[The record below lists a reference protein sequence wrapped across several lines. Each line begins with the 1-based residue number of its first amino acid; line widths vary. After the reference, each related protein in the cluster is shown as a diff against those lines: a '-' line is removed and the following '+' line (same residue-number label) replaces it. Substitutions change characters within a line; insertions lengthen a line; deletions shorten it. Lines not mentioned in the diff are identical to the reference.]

1 MRILPDHEKLQYSGR
16 IDWTDRK
23 APVFVFPCTF
33 VRMRFTGEMLKIYV
47 KNKKAYWENYLGCIL
62 DGKQT
67 KLLLPDDGEGVLEIP
82 VSTVKDGVH
91 ELLLFKRQDSC
102 HEITFLGFEIEDNG
116 EVLESPQK
124 SNRRIEV
131 YGDSVSAGEVSE
143 AVEYTGKPDQ
153 EHNGQYSNSWYS
165 YAWIAARKLD
175 AQLHDIAQGGVAL
188 LDNTGWYHE
197 PDYIGMEHV
206 WNKMLY
212 DSSYG
217 QVTEWDFSKYT
228 PDIVIVAIG
237 QNDSHPDDYMK
248 TDYEGEK
255 AKNWRTHYR
264 QFLAKLRET
273 YPDAWIIC
281 CTTLLQHD
289 IGWDMSISQ
298 AVQDLGDKKV
308 SHCVFQRNGKATPG
322 HLRIPEAEEMAKE
335 LCHYIRTLGIEG
347 YED

>member
-1 MRILPDHEKLQYSGR
+1 MR
-16 IDWTDRK
+16 
-23 APVFVFPCTF
+23 
-33 VRMRFTGEMLKIYV
+33 
-47 KNKKAYWENYLGCIL
+47 
-62 DGKQT
+62 
-67 KLLLPDDGEGVLEIP
+67 
-82 VSTVKDGVH
+82 
-91 ELLLFKRQDSC
+91 
-102 HEITFLGFEIEDNG
+102 
-116 EVLESPQK
+116 
-124 SNRRIEV
+124 
-131 YGDSVSAGEVSE
+131 
-143 AVEYTGKPDQ
+143 
-153 EHNGQYSNSWYS
+153 
-165 YAWIAARKLD
+165 
-175 AQLHDIAQGGVAL
+175 
-188 LDNTGWYHE
+188 
-197 PDYIGMEHV
+197 
-206 WNKMLY
+206 Y
-212 DSSYG
+212 DSLYG

-273 YPDAWIIC
+273 YPDAWIVC

-335 LCHYIRTLGIEG
+335 LCQHIRALGIEG
-347 YED
+347 YEA